1 MHPTVCL
8 LSTDP
13 PVNLIKVIS
22 TSNSFFFFWPMTLIH
37 DSPSVFPTADFSQC
51 FPRLC

>member
-22 TSNSFFFFWPMTLIH
+22 TSNFFFVLAYDPY
-37 DSPSVFPTADFSQC
+37 S
-51 FPRLC
+51 